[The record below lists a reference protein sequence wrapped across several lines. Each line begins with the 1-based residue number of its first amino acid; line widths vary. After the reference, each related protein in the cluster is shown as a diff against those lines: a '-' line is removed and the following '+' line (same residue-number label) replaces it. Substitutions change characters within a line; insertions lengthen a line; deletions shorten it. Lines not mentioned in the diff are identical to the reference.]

1 MRGAGGRA
9 TGLTVLLLIA
19 TLGCGLDVS
28 GTAQG
33 PDGSTPADTAAAD
46 GSYASSSGGGSSG
59 GGSSD
64 GFDAVVATDD
74 DGSIVEDAGVSPD
87 SSSGAG
93 AGPSDA
99 ADAGGPCQVLAACC
113 STIMSSAGANLQGC
127 LAAAKDGGA
136 ATCETTLAVL
146 QSFLLCL

>member
-1 MRGAGGRA
+1 VRAGRRT
-9 TGLTVLLLIA
+9 TGLAALLLLAAI
-19 TLGCGLDVS
+19 GCGLDVS

-33 PDGSTPADTAAAD
+33 PDGSTAADTAIAD
-46 GSYASSSGGGSSG
+46 GSYSSSSGGGSSG
-59 GGSSD
+59 GESSD
-64 GFDAVVATDD
+64 GFDAVVAADD
-74 DGSIVEDAGVSPD
+74 DGSIVEDAGASPD
-87 SSSGAG
+87 SSSGAD

-127 LAAAKDGGA
+127 LAAAKDGGT
-136 ATCETTLAVL
+136 ATCETTLALL